1 MVNPSRRNK
10 RRHFGSDLSG
20 REGDDMAK
28 HHKKHHRYGRHR
40 NPILG
45 MSSGDLIVETGAAVV
60 NGVATRIVPQM
71 ILGPGNTGLI
81 GYAANAATALAG
93 AWLAGRFSAKAGHG
107 ALLGGAVAIASRILS
122 DTMGQNALGGGLSGD
137 LGGEMGFY
145 ISSNFVLPTASR
157 NGMDQNMQSLSWVL
171 PGQAPAVVSTAA
183 GSQAVAAGG
192 AGGANAALATAS
204 GPSSAPGVWSSPW
217 AA

>member
-1 MVNPSRRNK
+1 MAK
-10 RRHFGSDLSG
+10 KHRRH
-20 REGDDMAK
+20 
-28 HHKKHHRYGRHR
+28 HHRYGRHR

-45 MSSGDLIVETGAAVV
+45 VSTGDLITETAAAVAS
-60 NGVATRIVPQM
+60 GVATRVVPQM
-71 ILGPGNTGLI
+71 FLGANNSGLI
-81 GYAANAATALAG
+81 GYAANAATALA
-93 AWLAGRFSAKAGHG
+93 ASWAAGRMSSRLGHA

-145 ISSNFVLPTASR
+145 IPSNYVLPTASAA
-157 NGMDQNMQSLSWVL
+157 GMRQAEQQLSWNL